1 MAVTGLRTWY
11 FFSYCRGLRPFL
23 LKVDWN
29 EYTERINE
37 TLNEF
42 KREYRDQFDVIMP
55 QIRPDAEGRAA

>member
-23 LKVDWN
+23 LKVEWDA
-29 EYTERINE
+29 YTDQINE
-37 TLNEF
+37 TLNDF

-55 QIRPDAEGRAA
+55 QIRPAVEGRAA